1 MFSLA
6 FSAEGLLAPSTGL
19 RAYPRP
25 SGLRVVALADGVGP
39 ESWLEDVS
47 DAEDAAL
54 DVFLSELSD
63 DPPAPVRYASLVDGE
78 FREKPRRSRPRTSA
92 DRSSRSS
99 RKPPPRQIGRP
110 SGRRRQLAVTDA
122 PQSGVPQLLRL
133 QCLGALH

>member
-54 DVFLSELSD
+54 DRRAARISKAGRNGEEEPLEEL
-63 DPPAPVRYASLVDGE
+63 
-78 FREKPRRSRPRTSA
+78 
-92 DRSSRSS
+92 
-99 RKPPPRQIGRP
+99 
-110 SGRRRQLAVTDA
+110 
-122 PQSGVPQLLRL
+122 
-133 QCLGALH
+133 